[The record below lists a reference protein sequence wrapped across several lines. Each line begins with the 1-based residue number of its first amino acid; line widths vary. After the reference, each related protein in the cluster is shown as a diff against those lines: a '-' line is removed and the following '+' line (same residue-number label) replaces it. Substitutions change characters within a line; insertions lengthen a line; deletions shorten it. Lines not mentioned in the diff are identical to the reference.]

1 MPTKD
6 TITDM
11 EKQRKPRNHAFDILC
26 GICIVRM
33 VMLHIMGFT
42 GERGLHW
49 WQEVMQWTYYFMSFF
64 FFKAGYFC
72 HSVGGGNR
80 AYLLDRSRRLLAP
93 YLSSALIGLLVY
105 FAFYFPLASK
115 YGHFVEHIE
124 WSHFITSSGVY
135 GNPPIWFLFSFF
147 CMYILAHFTEQ
158 VRHLHWVWAAGPVL
172 SWWLWTQ
179 GNPLWLSTSNVF
191 MGIFFFYL
199 GHLWHWAM
207 ERWGDRRMLAAS
219 VLMAGAAAVG
229 NVLLP
234 GQYAMSSNTFEGNA
248 PMAVANATLAL
259 CGLSGILLSTHVH
272 RVPWLCYVG
281 EHSMVYF
288 LLHYPMLYF
297 YKFTR
302 LCFGHSIYGHADD
315 AIVLTPAIFGLC
327 SWLVPYVE
335 RLPWL
340 SGRWDKPNPARQ
352 SMDAPQDTPPS
363 GAGKICARWPRQ

>member
-1 MPTKD
+1 
-6 TITDM
+6 M
-11 EKQRKPRNHAFDILC
+11 EKKQKARNHAFDILC

-33 VMLHIMGFT
+33 VMLHIMTMT
-42 GERGLHW
+42 GERDQQW

-72 HSVGGGNR
+72 RSVGGGNR

-93 YLSSALIGLLVY
+93 YLSSGLIGLLVY
-105 FAFYFPLASK
+105 FAFYIPLGNK
-115 YGHFVEHIE
+115 YGHFVEDIE
-124 WSHFITSSGVY
+124 WSHFWHSSGVY

-147 CMYILAHFTEQ
+147 CMYILAHFTER
-158 VRHLHWVWAAGPVL
+158 VRHLRWVWALGPVA

-207 ERWGDRRMLAAS
+207 ERWGDRRMLVASIVLVALAS
-219 VLMAGAAAVG
+219 VG
-229 NVLLP
+229 NMLLP

-248 PMAVANATLAL
+248 PMAVVNAILAL
-259 CGLSGILLSTHVH
+259 CGLSGILLSTHVR

-297 YKFTR
+297 YKFTH
-302 LCFGHSIYGHADD
+302 LCYGRSIYGRADD
-315 AIVLTPAIFGLC
+315 AIVLVPIIFGLC

-340 SGRWDKPNPARQ
+340 SGRWGKPNPARLAVAGAAAGA
-352 SMDAPQDTPPS
+352 SPAEMEKMAAPHEAVPN
-363 GAGKICARWPRQ
+363 K